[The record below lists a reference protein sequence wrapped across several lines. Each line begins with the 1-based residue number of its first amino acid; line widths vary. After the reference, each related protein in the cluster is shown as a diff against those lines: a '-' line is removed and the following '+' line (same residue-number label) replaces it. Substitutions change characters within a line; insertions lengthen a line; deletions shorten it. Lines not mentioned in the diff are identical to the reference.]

1 MGIKNLTSF
10 LKEYC
15 PNSIETINLFD
26 LNNKKAAID
35 ISIFLYKFKYKT
47 DLLIPKFIEQINRL
61 RLNKIIPVY
70 IFDGI
75 PPKEKNDIIN
85 DRQEKKE
92 FKKNKLCELKE
103 LLTNTI
109 NESEKQKII
118 NLITKLDNKIINIT
132 KEDISNVKYMLE
144 LMNIKYLVAE
154 GEADLLCSKLCQK
167 GIVDFVISEDMDLL
181 TSGTSLLVRDFNIY
195 NNNATLYDLN
205 KILKKLDISYD
216 MWINM
221 CILFGCDYLK
231 RINGIGP
238 KKSFKYI
245 KQNLSIEEIINDLK
259 NKNVEIQA
267 NYLDEFKKSKDIFLN
282 PTDIELSNDF
292 VKIEPLFGNQEENI
306 KQFMFKNTGLT
317 KIKID
322 NRIKNIYNNN

>member
-92 FKKNKLCELKE
+92 FKKMAK
-103 LLTNTI
+103 
-109 NESEKQKII
+109 
-118 NLITKLDNKIINIT
+118 
-132 KEDISNVKYMLE
+132 
-144 LMNIKYLVAE
+144 
-154 GEADLLCSKLCQK
+154 
-167 GIVDFVISEDMDLL
+167 
-181 TSGTSLLVRDFNIY
+181 
-195 NNNATLYDLN
+195 
-205 KILKKLDISYD
+205 
-216 MWINM
+216 
-221 CILFGCDYLK
+221 
-231 RINGIGP
+231 
-238 KKSFKYI
+238 
-245 KQNLSIEEIINDLK
+245 
-259 NKNVEIQA
+259 
-267 NYLDEFKKSKDIFLN
+267 
-282 PTDIELSNDF
+282 
-292 VKIEPLFGNQEENI
+292 
-306 KQFMFKNTGLT
+306 
-317 KIKID
+317 
-322 NRIKNIYNNN
+322 